1 MEGRRKERISS
12 LKKRKL
18 SPGCGKELKEKE
30 GLKTQRRNK
39 IPKDMS

>member
-1 MEGRRKERISS
+1 MKERISS

-18 SPGCGKELKEKE
+18 SPGYGNELKEKE

-39 IPKDMS
+39 IPKDIS